1 MLKRHQIYAL
11 WVLHSVLQTIHTCPL
26 LSKGRGEAE
35 EARPSTREVTLMRRI
50 VMLLSVA
57 TMLVM
62 MLATGGV
69 ASAHVS
75 VGGMSIDTGGSYH
88 VHLGCKSI
96 PGVDCI

>member
-1 MLKRHQIYAL
+1 MGVVAL
-11 WVLHSVLQTIHTCPL
+11 DLATIHTRPS
-26 LSKGRGEAE
+26 LSKGRGGAE
-35 EARPSTREVTLMRRI
+35 EARHSTREVTLMRRI

-75 VGGMSIDTGGSYH
+75 VGETSIDTGCSFH
-88 VHLGCKSI
+88 VHVGCKSI
-96 PGVDCI
+96 PGVDCM

>member
-1 MLKRHQIYAL
+1 MGIAQRLA
-11 WVLHSVLQTIHTCPL
+11 TIHTRPS
-26 LSKGRGEAE
+26 LSKARGGAE

-50 VMLLSVA
+50 VMLLSVS

-75 VGGMSIDTGGSYH
+75 VGGTSIDTGGSFH
-88 VHLGCKSI
+88 VHVGCKSI
-96 PGVDCI
+96 LGVDCM

>member
-1 MLKRHQIYAL
+1 
-11 WVLHSVLQTIHTCPL
+11 
-26 LSKGRGEAE
+26 
-35 EARPSTREVTLMRRI
+35 MRRI

-75 VGGMSIDTGGSYH
+75 VGGTSIDTGGSFH
-88 VHLGCKSI
+88 VHVGWGPCKNV
-96 PGVDCI
+96 PGVDCM

>member
-1 MLKRHQIYAL
+1 MGVVAL
-11 WVLHSVLQTIHTCPL
+11 DLAPIHTRPS
-26 LSKGRGEAE
+26 LSKGRGGAD
-35 EARPSTREVTLMRRI
+35 EARPSTREVALMRRI

-88 VHLGCKSI
+88 VHLGWGPCKNI
-96 PGVDCI
+96 PGVDCM